1 MFLFDWFITVLQ
13 YFGFMNKKCKLL
25 IIGLDNAGKSTLLS
39 KIKDGRLVQHPPTNQ
54 PWSEELMVGK
64 VTFQAYDL
72 GGHASARRVW
82 RTYFPAVDGIVFIVD
97 GCDIERLPEARA
109 EITGILTDEMVSDVP
124 ILILGNKIDK
134 RGCYGKEQLIQE
146 LGINMYLSENVNTED
161 KSNTTRP
168 CTLVMSSVVQQI
180 GYGDG
185 FRWMAKH
192 IQENDRTN

>member
-1 MFLFDWFITVLQ
+1 
-13 YFGFMNKKCKLL
+13 
-25 IIGLDNAGKSTLLS
+25 
-39 KIKDGRLVQHPPTNQ
+39 
-54 PWSEELMVGK
+54 
-64 VTFQAYDL
+64 
-72 GGHASARRVW
+72 
-82 RTYFPAVDGIVFIVD
+82 
-97 GCDIERLPEARA
+97 
-109 EITGILTDEMVSDVP
+109 MVSDVP

-161 KSNTTRP
+161 KSSTTRP